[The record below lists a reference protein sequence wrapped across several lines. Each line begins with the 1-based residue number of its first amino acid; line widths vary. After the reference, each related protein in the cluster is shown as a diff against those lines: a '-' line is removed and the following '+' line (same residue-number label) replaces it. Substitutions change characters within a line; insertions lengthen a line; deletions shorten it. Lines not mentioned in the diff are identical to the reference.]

1 MIKKVTVTRITSIFI
16 VIISLFN
23 LINNILMFQPSLVI
37 IASIFFF
44 LLFLIGGIS
53 LFVYPDNKTLLLFM
67 LIFNCVILLF
77 VTIRNIDNAITL
89 WKNFTDIGIKF
100 SLNQL
105 LGVINIQL
113 TITLVLLIL
122 ITIESKVGSNY

>member
-44 LLFLIGGIS
+44 FLFLIGGIF

>member
-1 MIKKVTVTRITSIFI
+1 MIKKATLTRVTSIFI
-16 VIISLFN
+16 IIISLFN

-53 LFVYPDNKTLLLFM
+53 LFVYPDNKTLSLFM
-67 LIFNCVILLF
+67 LIFNSVILLF
-77 VTIRNIDNAITL
+77 VTIRNIDNAINL
-89 WKNFTDIGIKF
+89 WKSFTDIGIKF
-100 SLNQL
+100 SLNHL

-113 TITLVLLIL
+113 TITLVLLVL